1 MPAAP
6 TAPAVA
12 PASGFAGRM
21 PRAVGVALRVAA
33 GLLLLAAIVWWVDP
47 ARLRAQL
54 ATVSLPWFAAAVAC
68 AIAANLLSAWRW
80 QQIAR
85 GLALQAPLA
94 RLILAYAQGIAVNTV
109 LPGATVGGDALR
121 SIQLARCGNDAPR
134 SALSVVLD
142 RASGLWVLCALSLL
156 ASLLLALAPAPARF
170 LNAQFGA
177 LSLPMMIAIAAAL
190 FVGLVL
196 PLMVAPRAAPHI
208 AGTPWARL
216 HRLRTAIFAQRGTLL
231 SAMPSSIGVQL
242 LSAGTLW
249 LCVGAAGGDSGYL
262 AVLMVAA
269 PVFLAAALP
278 VSVGGFGPREAAAA
292 LSFPWIGATAEL
304 GVAAALLY
312 GLTAAVQTVLAAP
325 LLAVPRAAG
334 GADTR

>member
-1 MPAAP
+1 
-6 TAPAVA
+6 
-12 PASGFAGRM
+12 M
-21 PRAVGVALRVAA
+21 PRTLGVALRVAA
-33 GLLLLAAIVWWVDP
+33 GLLLLAAVVWWVDP

-54 ATVSLPWFAAAVAC
+54 SATSLPWFAAAVVC

-85 GLALQAPLA
+85 GLTLRAPLST
-94 RLILAYAQGIAVNTV
+94 LTLAYAQGIAVNTV
-109 LPGATVGGDALR
+109 LPGATLGGDALR
-121 SIQLARCGNDAPR
+121 GIQLARCGNDALR

-156 ASLLLALAPAPARF
+156 ASLLLLALAPAR
-170 LNAQFGA
+170 LLSAQVGA
-177 LSLPMMIAIAAAL
+177 LSMPLIAAVATAL
-190 FVGLVL
+190 LVALLL
-196 PLMVAPRAAPHI
+196 PLMVAPPAAPRM
-208 AGTPWARL
+208 AGTPLARL

-231 SAMPSSIGVQL
+231 RTMPSSVGVQL

-249 LCVGAAGGDSGYL
+249 LCVQAAGGDSGYL

-312 GLTAAVQTVLAAP
+312 GLTAAVQAVLAAP
-325 LLAVPRAAG
+325 LLAVSRAAG